1 MGCEQDTAAKLR
13 ARGQKVTPQRLL
25 ITSVLR
31 HQAGGHLPAGEI
43 LARVKERFPYIDI
56 STVYRTLATLREL
69 RLVAETDA
77 GGGER
82 SFEWLREPH
91 HHLVCRSC
99 GQELPLPGE
108 HLRTLAAALRQETG
122 FEIDLDHLALAGL
135 CGDCVRA
142 ARGNG
147 GG

>member
-1 MGCEQDTAAKLR
+1 M
-13 ARGQKVTPQRLL
+13 TPQRLL

-142 ARGNG
+142 ARGNRG
-147 GG
+147 G